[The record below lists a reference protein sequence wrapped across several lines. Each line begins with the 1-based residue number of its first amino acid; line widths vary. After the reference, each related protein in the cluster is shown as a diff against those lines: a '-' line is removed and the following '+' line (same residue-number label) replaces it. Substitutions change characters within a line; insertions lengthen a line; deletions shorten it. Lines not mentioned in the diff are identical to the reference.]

1 MSWLALGAIFL
12 GACVGAC
19 VGVLALELVLR
30 WYGDPP
36 PPPPYPDLP
45 EDEE

>member
-1 MSWLALGAIFL
+1 MSWLAIGEIVIGTCA
-12 GACVGAC
+12 G
-19 VGVLALELVLR
+19 ALELVLR

>member
-1 MSWLALGAIFL
+1 MSWLALGEIVIGTCA
-12 GACVGAC
+12 GACAGAL
-19 VGVLALELVLR
+19 VVVLR